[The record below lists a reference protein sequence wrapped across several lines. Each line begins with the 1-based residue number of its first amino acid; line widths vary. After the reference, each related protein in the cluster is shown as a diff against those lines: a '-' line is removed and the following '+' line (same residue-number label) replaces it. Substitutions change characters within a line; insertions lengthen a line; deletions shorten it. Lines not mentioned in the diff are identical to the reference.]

1 MSINNSLHKSFQA
14 APSLVPLLS
23 LARATLLLTPPGTI
37 RLKTLQERAIFLFRH
52 FRLSFNRRQRKAKN
66 DNIFSKICVA
76 FLKHHP
82 GRHLSPTLMT
92 LAGIAMSLA
101 TSTRI
106 EELTSSSEEQSEASA
121 PERKPWE
128 KVRRY
133 LLQRKPIKSWCPWP
147 LQSGK
152 ASELK
157 IVFWNCNGHHT
168 KEYKRTLL
176 EETAQETKASIISLV
191 ETKTRNPKP
200 PTRRFICCGHTS
212 ALSRGPRSQNL
223 AGGICIGKTPSV
235 ATTVRTQHIFTGFIE
250 AIASK
255 VKHNNS
261 RLDFTMIT
269 AYIPPFSVCPLRG
282 AFEDKN
288 FLDQLR
294 LLYGRPLLLVADANC
309 DIATWTGRGTKTIRT
324 LLKDGWQLKSSP
336 HEPTSLHTQQ
346 GKCIDIVLTR
356 DFPSPCTCEVLPLS
370 TTDHQGLLIKIYD
383 VPSSALR
390 PSTCHRQAAIVLAR
404 ALEERD
410 EEHPHYKLV
419 QELLDAHPRSAA
431 STSQDAPLFS
441 DIIGMVNKFEAAT
454 ASKPSPS
461 EDKLYGRLKALLSKH
476 YSLIYSIRNHGT
488 KTRSHRHL
496 SNLLSSILKLKGQT
510 TRVVNSIRSRA
521 STQDA
526 VDAIST
532 ATQDLTSNA
541 IIRRIERACNPR
553 NPLIDFSSLD
563 RSLLDNHRHFWEQRW
578 STPYLLPQ
586 ERQDLLKAF
595 LESDSPSTTLN
606 TRSRSF
612 SITHKDGAPW
622 LVDDME
628 LIQAIGTLC
637 NGRAPGPSGLPVDF
651 FKITTT
657 FHQELCDLF
666 NSIITHEATPHQFS
680 PCRLILLHKAGLV
693 TEPKNYRPINLTETG
708 FRIFEAVIRLRLAS
722 WTDNILHQNQYGF
735 RRAQSTMSA
744 LLSVVTEIH
753 SAISQLKPLYAC
765 FLDAV
770 KAFDRVPHQAILE
783 ACMQYGLSSSSCRL
797 LSAMISKH
805 TSTVFDP
812 SSQEVIFDIPVNCG
826 VLQGG
831 INSPPLFTLFAN
843 TLFDDLHPQDPSDTR
858 LYADDRTVLT
868 DLLVAL
874 QDSFNQLETWAATRN
889 LIHDGNEL
897 LVFNAPDPP
906 ALHIHGKPIII
917 ASSTVCLGMTIS
929 KDGTVARANV
939 VSKANHTVIKLSS
952 LWSRARSRIPF
963 SMLKTLI
970 ARYFI
975 PTTTYGSALSTM
987 DAGISLDKSV
997 YKIIRNAIS
1006 CHPSTNTTL
1015 LLEFTGII
1023 RPSIRIQQELISV
1036 LCRSLINSSS
1046 IVQDA
1051 IRTQFRLKLPFATKI
1066 SKLLLT
1072 LKVFPLF
1079 GPSLSKQLQDILA
1092 MPPAMDSNQPR
1103 LAFTPD
1109 PYTPPAP
1116 SKTHLLAF
1124 TDGSKTEDG
1133 LCGCA
1138 TILLIGVPGEG
1149 HIISSS
1155 FYLPQVKD
1163 NNVAE
1168 LQAIVNVIDQAII
1181 MKTSTFPDLDSVTI
1195 VSDSLNCVKSAQ
1207 GTFLITDSSFLTL
1220 FHQLARTLSSTKIK
1234 LFLKWV
1240 KAHDSGT
1247 SPFNE
1252 RADSWADRSITEKQ
1266 PLTETSSLTQE
1277 DVMTATMP
1285 IAWGDSEAFPQDN
1298 ADIIR
1303 SFRLI
1308 AKNAI
1313 LLQEDARY
1321 RQQLTRY
1328 IDPSSINFPGTG
1340 SQLLN
1345 SSTQPRG
1352 HFLLNLRRDPED
1364 HLNDYL
1370 KLQKFSETCPW
1381 CRSGTPNNTHLF
1393 LECSLS
1399 KISRTDRRAIQ
1410 KSRLQVLG
1418 HDPPTDSQ
1426 ALKRFF
1432 VTMTSQSYVMP
1443 ADADNIIKAQARMR
1457 RLYQKYNS
1465 RSYVDDSDSSQ
1476 ESQDS
1481 QDPQDDSGL
1490 DAEASEQPAIAPR
1503 QLHHGAAARLIILDR
1518 IEACRTVEEL
1528 DNVFAHYGN
1537 VTSVYDDWARRHS
1550 RMFFRP
1556 STYRNWLHR
1565 IEDYLTILNCP
1576 TWELRYHAY
1585 CKYETSDRA
1594 CSKLSTRPVTSQST
1608 GLPPR
1613 YAGRFSTNMTGFRDQ
1628 FQALRKF
1635 IATKLLRHDA
1645 NAPVLPSRP
1654 SRHLSKP
1661 YKPPLY
1667 RRIASPPWAF
1677 ELDWSLQL
1685 STPFVEA
1692 WFAAPTNDAQR
1703 RLVRSVWPEEWPK
1716 NSVIQTHMKIDP
1728 ALYTRQTLVNSRKG
1742 KGLLQ
1747 LFDLI
1752 RDAFAS
1758 KELTSTP
1765 AFPELTE
1772 LAIAKQ
1778 STAKTHQAA
1787 YQSAALICIFTPIEI
1802 LRRQVSF
1809 HINPLNISQ
1818 QAKVNFPNLQPF
1830 LPRIDTYQCVSD
1842 LLSMDADTCVAN
1854 ARAWAKLQMN
1864 RGRHFT
1870 PSFFPELPQQLE
1882 GSETTWSQ
1890 SGSTFDDDFSSLS
1903 DDSSGSDNV

>member
-1 MSINNSLHKSFQA
+1 MS
-14 APSLVPLLS
+14 
-23 LARATLLLTPPGTI
+23 
-37 RLKTLQERAIFLFRH
+37 
-52 FRLSFNRRQRKAKN
+52 
-66 DNIFSKICVA
+66 
-76 FLKHHP
+76 
-82 GRHLSPTLMT
+82 
-92 LAGIAMSLA
+92 
-101 TSTRI
+101 
-106 EELTSSSEEQSEASA
+106 
-121 PERKPWE
+121 
-128 KVRRY
+128 
-133 LLQRKPIKSWCPWP
+133 
-147 LQSGK
+147 
-152 ASELK
+152 
-157 IVFWNCNGHHT
+157 
-168 KEYKRTLL
+168 
-176 EETAQETKASIISLV
+176 
-191 ETKTRNPKP
+191 
-200 PTRRFICCGHTS
+200 
-212 ALSRGPRSQNL
+212 
-223 AGGICIGKTPSV
+223 
-235 ATTVRTQHIFTGFIE
+235 
-250 AIASK
+250 
-255 VKHNNS
+255 
-261 RLDFTMIT
+261 
-269 AYIPPFSVCPLRG
+269 
-282 AFEDKN
+282 
-288 FLDQLR
+288 
-294 LLYGRPLLLVADANC
+294 
-309 DIATWTGRGTKTIRT
+309 
-324 LLKDGWQLKSSP
+324 
-336 HEPTSLHTQQ
+336 
-346 GKCIDIVLTR
+346 
-356 DFPSPCTCEVLPLS
+356 
-370 TTDHQGLLIKIYD
+370 
-383 VPSSALR
+383 
-390 PSTCHRQAAIVLAR
+390 
-404 ALEERD
+404 
-410 EEHPHYKLV
+410 
-419 QELLDAHPRSAA
+419 
-431 STSQDAPLFS
+431 
-441 DIIGMVNKFEAAT
+441 
-454 ASKPSPS
+454 
-461 EDKLYGRLKALLSKH
+461 
-476 YSLIYSIRNHGT
+476 
-488 KTRSHRHL
+488 
-496 SNLLSSILKLKGQT
+496 
-510 TRVVNSIRSRA
+510 
-521 STQDA
+521 
-526 VDAIST
+526 
-532 ATQDLTSNA
+532 
-541 IIRRIERACNPR
+541 
-553 NPLIDFSSLD
+553 
-563 RSLLDNHRHFWEQRW
+563 
-578 STPYLLPQ
+578 
-586 ERQDLLKAF
+586 
-595 LESDSPSTTLN
+595 
-606 TRSRSF
+606 
-612 SITHKDGAPW
+612 
-622 LVDDME
+622 
-628 LIQAIGTLC
+628 
-637 NGRAPGPSGLPVDF
+637 
-651 FKITTT
+651 
-657 FHQELCDLF
+657 
-666 NSIITHEATPHQFS
+666 
-680 PCRLILLHKAGLV
+680 
-693 TEPKNYRPINLTETG
+693 
-708 FRIFEAVIRLRLAS
+708 S
-722 WTDNILHQNQYGF
+722 WTDFILHQNRYGF

-753 SAISQLKPLYAC
+753 SAISQSTPLYAC

-783 ACMQYGLSSSSCRL
+783 ACMRYGLSSSSCRL

-805 TSTVFDP
+805 HSIVFDP

-831 INSPPLFTLFAN
+831 INSPPLFTIFAN
-843 TLFDDLHPQDPSDTR
+843 TLFDNLPPEDPSDTR
-858 LYADDRTVLT
+858 LYADDRTTITTLLT
-868 DLLVAL
+868 AL
-874 QDSFNQLETWAATRN
+874 QESFTQLETWAATRN

-897 LVFNAPDPP
+897 LVYNAPDPP

-939 VSKANHTVIKLSS
+939 VSKANHTVTKISS

-975 PTTTYGSALSTM
+975 PTTTYGSALATSEY
-987 DAGISLDKSV
+987 GVSLDKAV
-997 YKIIRNAIS
+997 YKIIRNAIM

-1015 LLEFTGII
+1015 LLEFSGIL
-1023 RPSIRIQQELISV
+1023 RLSIRIQQEVVSV
-1036 LCRSLINSSS
+1036 LCRSLLNSTS

-1051 IRTQFRLKLPFATKI
+1051 IRTQFRLNLPFAVKI
-1066 SKLLLT
+1066 SKLLLS
-1072 LKVFPLF
+1072 LKMFPLF

-1116 SKTHLLAF
+1116 SKTHLFAF

-1133 LCGCA
+1133 LCGCS

-1149 HIISSS
+1149 NIISSS

-1168 LQAIVNVIDQAII
+1168 LQAIANVIDQAAT
-1181 MKTSTFPDLDSVTI
+1181 MKASTFPDIDSVTI

-1207 GTFLITDSSFLTL
+1207 GTFLITDSSFLTI
-1220 FHQLARTLSSTKIK
+1220 FHQLARTLSSLKVK
-1234 LFLKWV
+1234 LFIKWV
-1240 KAHDSGT
+1240 KAHDAGN

-1252 RADSWADRSITEKQ
+1252 LADSWANRSIREQQT
-1266 PLTETSSLTQE
+1266 LTQTSALTQE
-1277 DVMTATMP
+1277 DVTNATLP
-1285 IAWGDSEAFPQDN
+1285 IAWGDSEAPPQDSV
-1298 ADIIR
+1298 DIVR

-1313 LLQEDARY
+1313 LLQEDSRY

-1328 IDPSSINFPGTG
+1328 IDPSLNNFPGTG

-1364 HLNDYL
+1364 HFNDYI

-1393 LECSLS
+1393 LDCSLS

-1410 KSRLQVLG
+1410 KSRLQILG
-1418 HDPPTDSQ
+1418 HDPPADSQ
-1426 ALKRFF
+1426 ALKKFF

-1457 RLYQKYNS
+1457 RLYQKYIS
-1465 RSYVDDSDSSQ
+1465 RPTEED
-1476 ESQDS
+1476 SQDS
-1481 QDPQDDSGL
+1481 QDSQDQQEHQEEAG
-1490 DAEASEQPAIAPR
+1490 ASEQPAIAPR

-1550 RMFFRP
+1550 RIFFRP

-1613 YAGRFSTNMTGFRDQ
+1613 YASRFSTNMTGLRDQ

-1645 NAPVLPSRP
+1645 TAPVLPSRP

-1667 RRIASPPWAF
+1667 RRISSPPWAF

-1692 WFAAPTNDAQR
+1692 WFAAPSNDLQR

-1716 NSVIQTHMKIDP
+1716 NIVIQTHMKIDP
-1728 ALYTRQTLVNSRKG
+1728 ALYTRQTLVNSSKG

-1778 STAKTHQAA
+1778 STAKTHQAS

-1809 HINPLNISQ
+1809 RINPLNISQ
-1818 QAKVNFPNLQPF
+1818 QARANFPDLQPF
-1830 LPRIDTYQCVSD
+1830 SPRIETFHQVSD
-1842 LLSMDADTCVAN
+1842 LLAQEPDTCLVG
-1854 ARAWAKLQMN
+1854 ARRWAKNQMN

-1870 PSFFPELPQQLE
+1870 PSFFPDLPQQLE

-1890 SGSTFDDDFSSLS
+1890 SGSAFDDDFSSLS
-1903 DDSSGSDNV
+1903 DDSSGNDN